1 MAQRKRTRLVSIK
14 DVGLIPVLTGWIKDL
29 VLLLQWHRP
38 VTAASI
44 RPLAWELPCAMG
56 AVLKRQNKR
65 KKRKGDLS
73 LSLHTHA
80 QRKDSVRR
88 WPSVS
93 KVEGCHQNLTVVAPD
108 LELSLRDHEIMN
120 FFYVSHPVYAFCY
133 GKLSRRQRGSR
144 GKVQC

>member
-73 LSLHTHA
+73 LSLSPHTCTEERLCEKVA
-80 QRKDSVRR
+80 IREQGRR
-88 WPSVS
+88 LSP
-93 KVEGCHQNLTVVAPD
+93 KPD
-108 LELSLRDHEIMN
+108 
-120 FFYVSHPVYAFCY
+120 C
-133 GKLSRRQRGSR
+133 GGT
-144 GKVQC
+144 